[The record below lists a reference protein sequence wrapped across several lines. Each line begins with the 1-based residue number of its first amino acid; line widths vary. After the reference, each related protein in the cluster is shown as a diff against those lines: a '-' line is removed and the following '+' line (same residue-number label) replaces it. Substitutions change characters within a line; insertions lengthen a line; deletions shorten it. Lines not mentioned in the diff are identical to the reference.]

1 MVQVVGQTAD
11 GTQILTDES
20 GQFFTKAPGGSAL
33 TPLSPDVANSLSGA
47 VQTAVTAGNV
57 APVNLTTAA
66 GLFENARQF
75 DTSLQLDA
83 DQFNA
88 TNQFNVDEAN
98 QAARLRVAELNAS
111 LRGQQG
117 QLTEQV
123 RQFDI
128 QDARERENMRFL
140 LRKEQVATE
149 EGNRAAFQSAV
160 ALQEQISSRLEN
172 NRFQRQQLVTEVG
185 GLNAQIENNV
195 RVFNA
200 QEKRRVEQLN
210 EQRRQA
216 NLQQLQSVSSQ
227 IGDLASNPADVGKL
241 AAFLRSGNASPIS
254 SAIARGENAVTD
266 ESLLGLRG
274 LLGVREGLQQGPTQ
288 ASANLIEA
296 NLVDMPQFGQ
306 LGQAPDV
313 GSLYNPIAF
322 DPSGIAGGPSPAA
335 GDLGQFYQPIVGP
348 GDIGATP
355 IGAPGGAVSPGVAA
369 PAPPTAVATPVPPQQ
384 LPAASPVAAPAVP
397 APGPVQASTPAPV
410 VAPAPSAL
418 ETDLADPDSPNN
430 LGSGSLRA
438 QALARGFPAFV
449 VNSLDDEALAGLIA
463 GPQKPQPSALEG
475 DLADPDS
482 PDSLGVTP
490 SQLAVDLADPDH
502 PGLERGGVARP
513 GQPVIV
519 GDSSDGKENQE
530 LAMVDARGNLVVV
543 PLDQLPRAEEGG
555 LFQSQ
560 FGSGFHPTGE
570 PAPAVPVFRTD
581 GAAAPTPTPR
591 ESSQAASPSVPRQL
605 RRALNPPKQPDIGS
619 MFFIDPM
626 EGGDPNAPGD
636 WYRREFER
644 LNPNYVPQFA
654 DDAGPWSSIRPS
666 PSPVPTAP
674 AQLPAAPPARTVQQT
689 AQNPA
694 VGTGQVGLVSPE
706 VARMFLTDV
715 QRDALRRGGFTDPTQ
730 VSPLK
735 VSAPGTSR
743 FLQDLSASVAGTMG
757 FGPPSLFFEELQR
770 LRPTAVRAGVG
781 RRTA

>member
-1 MVQVVGQTAD
+1 M
-11 GTQILTDES
+11 
-20 GQFFTKAPGGSAL
+20 
-33 TPLSPDVANSLSGA
+33 
-47 VQTAVTAGNV
+47 TAGNV
-57 APVNLTTAA
+57 EPVNLTTAA

-75 DTSLQLDA
+75 DTGLQFDA

-160 ALQEQISSRLEN
+160 ALQEQIGSRLEN

-200 QEKRRVEQLN
+200 QEKARVEQLN
-210 EQRRQA
+210 EQRWQA
-216 NLQQLQSVSSQ
+216 NLQQLQNVSSQ

-254 SAIARGENAVTD
+254 SAIARGENAITN

-288 ASANLIEA
+288 ATANLIEA
-296 NLVDMPQFGQ
+296 NLVDMPQFGD

-322 DPSGIAGGPSPAA
+322 DPSGIEGGPSPAA
-335 GDLGQFYQPIVGP
+335 GDLGQFFQPIVGP
-348 GDIGATP
+348 GDIQATP
-355 IGAPGGAVSPGVAA
+355 IGAPGGAVGGGGAGGTGGTQA
-369 PAPPTAVATPVPPQQ
+369 Q
-384 LPAASPVAAPAVP
+384 LPGAPTIDDITSLPVGGRVTDANGKVFTNR
-397 APGPVQASTPAPV
+397 GTDNGTL
-410 VAPAPSAL
+410 SAL
-418 ETDLADPDSPNN
+418 TDEEYASVPDFVKQGLNAPTSPKFSSNSTRDSLTRQGVNVDPNMTDDQIAEFFGRLDDSP
-430 LGSGSLRA
+430 
-438 QALARGFPAFV
+438 QM
-449 VNSLDDEALAGLIA
+449 
-463 GPQKPQPSALEG
+463 
-475 DLADPDS
+475 
-482 PDSLGVTP
+482 
-490 SQLAVDLADPDH
+490 
-502 PGLERGGVARP
+502 ERGGVARP

-543 PLDQLPRAEEGG
+543 PLDRLPRAEEGG
-555 LFQSQ
+555 LFQQPQVTTQKEIDLQERLRSFTPEQ
-560 FGSGFHPTGE
+560 LSAGVFGDGEQPAQPLFTVNKAAPPTGSPFQGAPVPRRRHDLSTAE
-570 PAPAVPVFRTD
+570 GIEAARNDPNFVPQVSSGAGLAQLRGNFDPTASYTQAFASVPPELRDKYFEQQLSRIQAPQQQLAPAP
-581 GAAAPTPTPR
+581 
-591 ESSQAASPSVPRQL
+591 
-605 RRALNPPKQPDIGS
+605 
-619 MFFIDPM
+619 
-626 EGGDPNAPGD
+626 
-636 WYRREFER
+636 
-644 LNPNYVPQFA
+644 
-654 DDAGPWSSIRPS
+654 
-666 PSPVPTAP
+666 
-674 AQLPAAPPARTVQQT
+674 LPAAPPARTVQQT

-781 RRTA
+781 RRTV